1 MSTSASSAA
10 ILSVVQHVTSNKQ
23 NKVSTRLAELEE
35 HVKESKAILSDT
47 SKEASDSLL
56 ESQVLA
62 LLRILRKAFPGNLHQ
77 AVHIKTGSTCDSI
90 AFNSRLDTIERML
103 WETKQSPS
111 FSDSA
116 AQAWRDELLGYLRR
130 AELRMAYTALFG
142 RLANE
147 WAEQRFGELSSDS
160 APKISSNP
168 AQSDMSDTESEVAVG
183 RREMHE
189 QRQIWESHVTIQRD
203 TDTDQIVAFLDNLFG
218 IKGKKESDKDNDHED
233 EPSDPRTAHLQDIR
247 NIIHSSSKRGILITT
262 SIVES
267 AIDAVLSA
275 DQLTSEKRRAMQ
287 DIRNR
292 PNIIH
297 EIVDILQID
306 VEFSALRKRS
316 YSDVPTTMQM
326 RKAIN
331 GKYRVYLDLELLDAI
346 LIQCVGQWVSVN
358 IKEALDKTPRK
369 FTDDDEDEHAT
380 LMAQIYILASRR
392 NMTSV
397 HNLRSDMYGRVFSS
411 IRLPESMADESTDYD
426 DSASRPVSGLSDL
439 VNGHSNKYSL
449 RTDILRICNAEMG
462 VQKLVHGQFC
472 ILQSDF
478 EWFGPSIPHST
489 LLAILKYFQFPSEII
504 QFVESFLGMHMRF
517 HDDGP
522 DGQVLVRRT
531 GIPLSFQLTDG
542 IAELLLYILDR
553 AVNERTGGAN
563 LYRNH
568 DDLWFWGQPKQCAIA
583 WDTIREFTATM
594 GLRLN
599 KDKTA
604 FAHATDTSNPR
615 YVPAEKN
622 ALSNL
627 PMDGKMKWGL
637 LYFDA
642 KDWTWKANK
651 SSVEEHMDEL
661 RFQLKS
667 RTSVMAYVQAYN
679 AYVKNF
685 LPNNFSPVVT
695 GLGDGHAAMV
705 LQSLRDAQS
714 YLFGDAGNVA
724 QHVREM
730 IRERFGKYDSRFND
744 VPDCFLYGSADEGGL
759 GLANPAPAFAKH
771 VRIVRSGD
779 VQRDDEDDEARLAP
793 MEKVLSDVKRGLS
806 TAYRSDKTTFVNNM
820 RSERNK
826 SASSRKSRKK
836 AHKKKAN
843 EESDAE
849 SDDADG
855 ATFMPFRD
863 YVACS
868 EEHSYSLYSMYIA
881 LLNEPSVKAEDSP
894 LCNEK
899 WASTVFGAQI
909 ESMFGGSIT
918 EKQLLS
924 LELYRTLAEE
934 KVRWEG

>member
-23 NKVSTRLAELEE
+23 NKVSARLAELEE
-35 HVKESKAILSDT
+35 HVKESKSILSNA
-47 SKEASDSLL
+47 SKEARGSVL
-56 ESQVLA
+56 ESQVVS
-62 LLRILRKAFPGNLHQ
+62 LLRILRKAFPGNSHQ
-77 AVHIKTGSTCDSI
+77 AVRINNGATCDSV

-103 WETKQSPS
+103 WETKQSLG

-116 AQAWRDELLGYLRR
+116 AQAWKDELLGYLRR

-142 RLANE
+142 RLADE
-147 WAEQRFGELSSDS
+147 WAELRFGELSSES
-160 APKISSNP
+160 TSKILSNP
-168 AQSDMSDTESEVAVG
+168 TQSEMSDTDSEIAVG
-183 RREMHE
+183 RKEMHE

-203 TDTDQIVAFLDNLFG
+203 TDTDRIVAFLDDLFG
-218 IKGKKESDKDNDHED
+218 VKPKQQSDNDND
-233 EPSDPRTAHLQDIR
+233 NDDAPSDPRTAHLRDMR
-247 NIIHSSSKRGILITT
+247 NTIHSTFKQGIPITT

-275 DQLTSEKRRAMQ
+275 DQLTSEKRCAMQ
-287 DIRNR
+287 DIRHR
-292 PNIIH
+292 PNIIR

-358 IKEALDKTPRK
+358 IRQALAQTPTK
-369 FTDDDEDEHAT
+369 HDEDDEDEHAA
-380 LMAQIYILASRR
+380 LMAQISIFSNRKS
-392 NMTSV
+392 MTCV
-397 HNLRSDMYGRVFSS
+397 HNLRSDMYERVFSS

-426 DSASRPVSGLSDL
+426 DSSPKPASGLSDL
-439 VNGHSNKYSL
+439 VSGHSNKYGL

-462 VQKLVHGQFC
+462 VQKLVNGQFC

-489 LLAILKYFQFPSEII
+489 LLTILKYFHFPSEII

-517 HDDGP
+517 QDDGP

-542 IAELLLYILDR
+542 IAELLLSTLDL
-553 AVNERTGGAN
+553 AVSQRTGGAN

-568 DDLWFWGQPKQCAIA
+568 DDLWFWGQPKQCAIV

-615 YVPAEKN
+615 YVPAEKIV
-622 ALSNL
+622 LSNL

-651 SSVEEHMDEL
+651 SSIEEHMDEL

-695 GLGDGHAAMV
+695 GLGDGHATMV
-705 LQSLRDAQS
+705 LQSLKDAQT

-744 VPDCFLYGSADEGGL
+744 VPDCFLYGSVDEGGL

-779 VQRDDEDDEARLAP
+779 EERDDGEERLAP
-793 MEKVLSDVKRGLS
+793 MEQVLSDVKRELS
-806 TAYRSDKTTFVNNM
+806 TAYRSDKMAFGTKIRTEK
-820 RSERNK
+820 SK
-826 SASSRKSRKK
+826 SASLKQSRKNL
-836 AHKKKAN
+836 HKKKTNAD
-843 EESDAE
+843 SDKE
-849 SDDADG
+849 SDDADD
-855 ATFMPFRD
+855 ATFMSFRD

-868 EEHSYSLYSMYIA
+868 EQHSYSLYCMYIS
-881 LLNEPSVKAEDSP
+881 LLNEPSVNAQDSP
-894 LCNEK
+894 LGNDK
-899 WASTVFGAQI
+899 WASAVFGAQI
-909 ESMFGGSIT
+909 ENMFGGSIT

-924 LELYRTLAEE
+924 LELYKTLAEE

>member
-1 MSTSASSAA
+1 MTTSASSAA
-10 ILSVVQHVTSNKQ
+10 VLSVVQHVTSNKQ
-23 NKVSTRLAELEE
+23 HKVGARLAELEQ
-35 HVKESKAILSDT
+35 HVKEAKAILSDT
-47 SKEASDSLL
+47 SKEASGSVL
-56 ESQVLA
+56 ESQVLS
-62 LLRILRKAFPGNLHQ
+62 LLRILRKAFPGNLHPS
-77 AVHIKTGSTCDSI
+77 VHINNGSACDSV
-90 AFNSRLDTIERML
+90 AFNTRLDTIERML
-103 WETKQSPS
+103 WETKQSLG
-111 FSDSA
+111 FSESA
-116 AQAWRDELLGYLRR
+116 AQAWKDELLGYLRR

-142 RLANE
+142 RLADE
-147 WAEQRFGELSSDS
+147 WAELRFGELSSES
-160 APKISSNP
+160 APKTSSSST
-168 AQSDMSDTESEVAVG
+168 QSEMSDTDSEVAVG
-183 RREMHE
+183 RKEMHE

-203 TDTDQIVAFLDNLFG
+203 TDTDRIVAFLDDLFG
-218 IKGKKESDKDNDHED
+218 VKAKQHNGKDNDND
-233 EPSDPRTAHLQDIR
+233 DALSDPRTAHLRDIR
-247 NIIHSSSKRGILITT
+247 NTIHSTSKQGIPITT
-262 SIVES
+262 SIVKS

-292 PNIIH
+292 PNIIR

-306 VEFSALRKRS
+306 VEFSALAKRS
-316 YSDVPTTMQM
+316 YSEVPTSMQM

-346 LIQCVGQWVSVN
+346 LIQCVGQWISVN
-358 IKEALDKTPRK
+358 IKKALENSFRK
-369 FTDDDEDEHAT
+369 EPEEDEDEHSA
-380 LMAQIYILASRR
+380 LMAQIYVFSSPQ
-392 NMTSV
+392 NMPSV
-397 HNLRSDMYGRVFSS
+397 QRLRSTMYERVFSS
-411 IRLPESMADESTDYD
+411 TRLPESMGDDSPDYD
-426 DSASRPVSGLSDL
+426 DSSSEPQSGLSDL
-439 VNGHSNKYSL
+439 VNGRSNKYNL

-489 LLAILKYFQFPSEII
+489 LLAILKYFNFPNEII
-504 QFVESFLGMHMRF
+504 QFVQSFLGMHMRF
-517 HDDGP
+517 QDDGP
-522 DGQVLVRRT
+522 NGQVLVRRT
-531 GIPLSFQLTDG
+531 GIPISFQLTDG
-542 IAELLLYILDR
+542 IAELLLFTLDL
-553 AVNERTGGAN
+553 AVNQRTDGAN

-568 DDLWFWGQPKQCAIA
+568 DDLWFWGQPKQCANA
-583 WDTIREFTATM
+583 WDTIREFTSTM

-604 FAHATDTSNPR
+604 FTHAIDESNPR
-615 YVPAEKN
+615 YMPADKN

-637 LYFDA
+637 LCFDA

-685 LPNNFSPVVT
+685 LPNNFCPVVT
-695 GLGDGHAAMV
+695 GLGDGHATRV

-714 YLFGDAGNVA
+714 YLFGDAGDVA
-724 QHVREM
+724 QHVRKM
-730 IRERFGKYDSRFND
+730 IKERFSKYDARFND

-779 VQRDDEDDEARLAP
+779 VQRDDGEERLAP
-793 MEKVLSDVKRGLS
+793 MEQVLSNVKQGLS
-806 TAYRSDKTTFVNNM
+806 AAYRSDKTTFANKM
-820 RSERNK
+820 RTERGKN
-826 SASSRKSRKK
+826 ASSKQLRKNS
-836 AHKKKAN
+836 HKKKTN
-843 EESDAE
+843 GYSDDEE

-855 ATFMPFRD
+855 STFMPFRD

-881 LLNEPSVKAEDSP
+881 LLKEPSVNAEDSP
-894 LCNEK
+894 LCNDK

-909 ESMFGGSIT
+909 EDMFGGSIT

-924 LELYRTLAEE
+924 LELYKTLAEE